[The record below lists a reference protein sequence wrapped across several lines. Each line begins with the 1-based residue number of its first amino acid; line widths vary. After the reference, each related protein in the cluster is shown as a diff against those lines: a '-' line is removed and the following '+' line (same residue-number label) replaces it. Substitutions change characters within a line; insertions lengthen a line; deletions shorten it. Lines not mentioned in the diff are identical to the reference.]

1 MSAMIHDV
9 AKAANVS
16 SSTVSRAFTMPDL
29 LRADT
34 RERVLAAAKKL
45 GYQPNRAARGLI
57 TGRTG
62 NLGVIVPDLSNPF
75 FPAVLKG
82 VQARAR
88 QADYAVFLADAE
100 EDPVLEEELIRA
112 MAKQVDGV
120 VICSS
125 RASVGALTALG
136 NDTPLVLL
144 NRKITGI
151 PAVTMDSAGGARQA
165 IDHLA
170 ALGHPRIA
178 YLNGPTSS
186 WSNKARRKSVRAR
199 CAAHELDLVELG
211 PFPPTFEGGLMAAD
225 LALAAKVTA
234 VFAYND
240 LVALGVLSRLND
252 RSVSVPGEMSVV
264 GCDDIPMAQ
273 MSGPPLTTVSLPS
286 ERAGRLAID
295 VLRERISNG
304 LAHQDGNG
312 RSPLPTNLVVRA
324 SSAPPPH
331 MRNHGSAQ
339 LDGVGEPRRRPGVPA
354 QEVAT

>member
-1 MSAMIHDV
+1 MPAGIQDV
-9 AKAANVS
+9 ATAADVS
-16 SSTVSRAFTMPDL
+16 PSTVSRAFTMPEL

-34 RERVLAAAKKL
+34 RERVLEAAKRL

-62 NLGVIVPDLSNPF
+62 NIGVIVPDLSNPF

-100 EDPVLEEELIRA
+100 EDPVLEEELIKA

-125 RASVGALTALG
+125 RASVAALSGLAADTA
-136 NDTPLVLL
+136 LVLL
-144 NRKITGI
+144 NRKIAGI
-151 PAVTMDSAGGARQA
+151 PAVTMDMGGGARQA

-170 ALGHPRIA
+170 ALGHERIA

-199 CAAHELDLVELG
+199 AATLGLDVVELG

-240 LVALGVLSRLND
+240 LMALGVLTRLAD
-252 RSVSVPGEMSVV
+252 RSVSVPGAMSVV

-273 MSGPPLTTVSLPS
+273 MCAPPLTTVTLPS

-295 VLRERISNG
+295 VLRERIG
-304 LAHQDGNG
+304 APLDGPDPNG
-312 RSPLPTNLVVRA
+312 RGPLPTSLVVRG
-324 SSAPPPH
+324 STAPPAAAPK
-331 MRNHGSAQ
+331 Q
-339 LDGVGEPRRRPGVPA
+339 
-354 QEVAT
+354 

>member
-1 MSAMIHDV
+1 MIHDV

-16 SSTVSRAFTMPDL
+16 PSTVSRAFSMPDL
-29 LRADT
+29 LRPDT
-34 RERVLAAAKKL
+34 RDRVLDVAKKL

-62 NLGVIVPDLSNPF
+62 NIGVVVPDLSNPF

-88 QADYAVFLADAE
+88 QSDYSVFLADAE

-125 RASVGALTALG
+125 RASAAALTALAQ
-136 NDTPLVLL
+136 DTPLVLL
-144 NRKITGI
+144 NRKIPGI
-151 PAVTMDSAGGARQA
+151 PAVTMDSADGARQA
-165 IDHLA
+165 IGHLA
-170 ALGHPRIA
+170 ALGHRRIA

-186 WSNKARRKSVRAR
+186 WSNRARRKGVRGR
-199 CAAHELDLVELG
+199 AAGLELDITELG
-211 PFPPTFEGGLMAAD
+211 PFAPTFEGGLVAAD
-225 LALAAKVTA
+225 LALAAGVTA
-234 VFAYND
+234 VLAYND

-252 RSVSVPGEMSVV
+252 RSVRVPAQMSVV

-273 MSGPPLTTVSLPS
+273 MSGPPLTTVALPS

-295 VLRERISNG
+295 MLRERIASS
-304 LAHQDGNG
+304 LQQDGNG
-312 RSPLPTNLVVRA
+312 RGALPTSLVVRG
-324 SSAPPPH
+324 STGPAPT
-331 MRNHGSAQ
+331 NSQ
-339 LDGVGEPRRRPGVPA
+339 VGIDPARRRRRDTQTPDARA
-354 QEVAT
+354 QEVSA